1 MPSPLTTVRPVSRGL
16 VTGGIAVALLAC
28 VGVTTVIVVGCH
40 GGRFAPSSQGKAQV
54 YPPEPQVARV
64 IALGNLRGAPPP
76 SKIEI
81 DLATFLFGAELAMPL
96 TMASP
101 TGLAAGPECVLI
113 CDAALNTVFRW
124 DARSGRLAQAC
135 KHPSF
140 EHPFAIDIAPNGE
153 QFVCDRRGV
162 LRCDSHGNVQ
172 RWYRPDSEDFKPTG
186 VLAVGE
192 TVWVSNDALHRIEV
206 FDTASG
212 QHLRSIG
219 QQGDGAGHFTL
230 PRGLAQTPDGNVC
243 VVDMLKNRVQVLDQ
257 DGNWVRDIGR
267 PGTAVGSFG
276 RPRDVAV
283 APDGTIFVTDA
294 FSQRVHAFA
303 PDGEPLLAFG
313 EPGSGVGELVLPNG
327 IAVTTI
333 APQAEHALPPEMS
346 PTYYVLVAEQLNR
359 PGIRVYA
366 WLGNYEPD
374 GSTPPPPSDSLAR
387 LPDGKAG
394 PAGPHWD
401 AEGCTTCHEEDEG
414 RVLPIATDEVND
426 VCLDCHEE
434 HEDTAWTHPVVD
446 SEATGSGLRVP
457 ADWPLDDGQL
467 VCLTCHDIKR
477 QCSVDARR
485 ADAGVKLLRRY
496 DPLRARNLCRTC
508 HVDPDWTGSPHRQLD
523 SEGQPN
529 SESCLVCHKK
539 EPEIPSDGVRRFEPK
554 LREALRGCLT
564 CHVRHWDYFPAE
576 HLGRLVPPELR
587 RSAKLPLAG
596 DRIACYTCHNPHE
609 GGLFPPG
616 SELARQARSPAEAA
630 YRLRADRPLLCLQ
643 CHEK

>member
-1 MPSPLTTVRPVSRGL
+1 MSSSVTEVPAFRRAWPVWCF
-16 VTGGIAVALLAC
+16 GGALLAC
-28 VGVTTVIVVGCH
+28 FWVAGLFVGGCQE
-40 GGRFAPSSQGKAQV
+40 GRHDLSARYTARV
-54 YPPEPQVARV
+54 YPPAPQAPRV
-64 IALGNLRGAPPP
+64 VALGTLRGAPP
-76 SKIEI
+76 
-81 DLATFLFGAELAMPL
+81 ATKAQVELSMFLFGVEPPSPLAI
-96 TMASP
+96 TNP
-101 TGLAAGPECVLI
+101 TDLAARDDQLLI
-113 CDAALNTVFRW
+113 CDNALSVVFRW
-124 DARSGRLAQAC
+124 DAASGELSEDRF
-135 KHPSF
+135 HPSRDYA
-140 EHPFAIDIAPNGE
+140 FAVDVAANGDRLI
-153 QFVCDRRGV
+153 CDRGGV
-162 LRCDSHGNVQ
+162 VGADATGNVYVEYAIEP
-172 RWYRPDSEDFKPTG
+172 RAFKPAG
-186 VLAVGE
+186 VLAVGDQ
-192 TVWVSNDALHRIEV
+192 VWITNLAAHRIEV
-206 FDTASG
+206 FDAASG
-212 QHLRSIG
+212 KHLRSIG
-219 QQGDGAGHFTL
+219 EHGRGPAQFAL
-230 PRGLAQTPDGNVC
+230 PRGLARTPDGNVC
-243 VVDMLKNRVQVLDQ
+243 VVDVLNNRVQVLDQ

-313 EPGSGVGELVLPNG
+313 EPGSGVGELALPNG

-333 APQAEHALPPEMS
+333 APQAEHELPPEMS
-346 PTYYVLVAEQLNR
+346 PAYYVLVAEQLNR
-359 PGIRVYA
+359 PGVRVYA

-374 GSTPPPPSDSLAR
+374 GSTPPPPTDSLAR

-401 AEGCTTCHEEDEG
+401 AEGCATCHEEDED
-414 RVLPIATDEVND
+414 RLLPIATDEVND
-426 VCLDCHEE
+426 VCLECHEE

-446 SEATGSGLRVP
+446 SEATGSGLQVP

-496 DPLRARNLCRTC
+496 DPLRTRSLCTTC
-508 HVDPDWTGSPHRQLD
+508 HIDPDWTGSPHTQLD

-616 SELARQARSPAEAA
+616 SELARRARSPAEAA
-630 YRLRADRPLLCLQ
+630 YRLRADRPRLCLQ